1 MSGRVQTLDGV
12 RIHESAWVD
21 APALIGKGTAVW
33 HFCHVEAGAQIG
45 RDCMLGQNV
54 YVAAGAEIGDRVRIQ
69 NNVSVYRGAVLESDV
84 FLGPSCVLTNVV
96 NPRAEINRQ
105 SAVQTTRICRG
116 ATVGANATVVCGVT
130 LGRYAFVGAGAVV
143 TRDVADY
150 ALVVGTPARQTGW
163 MSRHGHRLAV
173 AADGT
178 ATCPES
184 GLRYR
189 LADGEMR
196 CLDLDEDETLKDRP
210 VGAVPYGTRRH
221 DP

>member
-1 MSGRVQTLDGV
+1 MSGRVQTLEGV

-21 APALIGKGTAVW
+21 APAQIGRGTAVW

-45 RDCMLGQNV
+45 RDCVLGQNV
-54 YVAAGAEIGDRVRIQ
+54 YVAAGAEIGDRVRVQ
-69 NNVSVYRGAVLESDV
+69 NNVSVYRGSVIESDV

-96 NPRAEINRQ
+96 NPRAEVDRQ
-105 SAVQTTRICRG
+105 SAAQATRIRRG

-150 ALVVGTPARQTGW
+150 ALVVGTPARPVGW
-163 MSRHGHRLAV
+163 IGRHGHRLAV
-173 AADGT
+173 SADGT

-189 LADGEMR
+189 LADGQMR
-196 CLDLDEDETLKDRP
+196 CLDLDEDETLGDRP
-210 VGAVPYGTRRH
+210 VGTLPYGARRR